1 MGLVLNRLG
10 AWLGSFGDFVCAEGI
25 GLALTRLGAWVAWFV
40 IFIVAEGKL
49 APQTT
54 ALAVPSLL

>member
-1 MGLVLNRLG
+1 VLGLNRLG
-10 AWLGSFGDFVCAEGI
+10 AWLGSFGDFVWAEGI
-25 GLALTRLGAWVAWFV
+25 GLALMHSGAWVAWFV

-54 ALAVPSLL
+54 ALAAPSLL